1 MLYRLG
7 EVLRDVE
14 DQELWRASGQPSYA
28 LWLEEEAGVARG
40 TAHRAVNVVRNF
52 SEDLAARYGFDKLY
66 QGLRY
71 LELTRAVEQPGD
83 IVALDLRVRG
93 ASGRFERVPFH
104 TATVRDILD
113 AIELLQRRARGLPDG
128 LDHAVEDAV
137 TRLVA
142 ELPPPPTG
150 IRAASFG
157 SEGGAVATGCCETRT
172 ETSSE
177 SMGVSSQGG
186 GWRIYPKQA
195 PRAVPREDASEL
207 HPAVV
212 QEHFDE
218 MIAALQAMRDA
229 LRTEE
234 GVAGTEG

>member
-1 MLYRLG
+1 M
-7 EVLRDVE
+7 
-14 DQELWRASGQPSYA
+14 
-28 LWLEEEAGVARG
+28 ARSS
-40 TAHRAVNVVRNF
+40 AHRALTVVRHFN
-52 SEDLAARYGFDKLY
+52 EEIAARYGFDKLY

-150 IRAASFG
+150 IRAAKQRV
-157 SEGGAVATGCCETRT
+157 EVLRTRGGQVAITVKQVGLDDLT
-172 ETSSE
+172 ET
-177 SMGVSSQGG
+177 
-186 GWRIYPKQA
+186 
-195 PRAVPREDASEL
+195 
-207 HPAVV
+207 
-212 QEHFDE
+212 
-218 MIAALQAMRDA
+218 IAALQAMRDA
-229 LRTEE
+229 LRAEE
-234 GVAGTEG
+234 GPAGTGG

>member
-1 MLYRLG
+1 MPSDLAHPPSTEARAALRIALARVRELQGEGARVLYRLG

-52 SEDLAARYGFDKLY
+52 SEELAARYGFDKLY

-128 LDHAVEDAV
+128 LDHAVENAV

-150 IRAASFG
+150 IRAAKQRV
-157 SEGGAVATGCCETRT
+157 EVLRTRGGQVAITVKQVGLDDLDET
-172 ETSSE
+172 
-177 SMGVSSQGG
+177 
-186 GWRIYPKQA
+186 
-195 PRAVPREDASEL
+195 
-207 HPAVV
+207 
-212 QEHFDE
+212 
-218 MIAALQAMRDA
+218 IAALQAMRDA
-229 LRTEE
+229 LRAEE
-234 GVAGTEG
+234 GVAGTGG